1 MPDSQSISTAT
12 VNSQQ
17 LTEDTLATDCKSL
30 FDLVTRTAPPACSEF
45 RTQLHARKIKD
56 LLAEGIQLRWVHSG
70 AQLADSLTKIMDSGF
85 LRETLLQGKYRLND
99 ELEILKARSDARTR
113 LKWLRSNCNDEPGQ
127 EPSPCQNF

>member
-1 MPDSQSISTAT
+1 MKAQS
-12 VNSQQ
+12 
-17 LTEDTLATDCKSL
+17 LTEDTIATDCKSL

-70 AQLADSLTKIMDSGF
+70 AQLADSLTKIMDTSF

-113 LKWLRSNCNDEPGQ
+113 LKWLRSNCSENASQD
-127 EPSPCQNF
+127 PSPCQNS